1 MAHRYYVYTW
11 DTYKQ
16 AFTPQAGVPPVRT
29 ACSGSAMR
37 CTNLR
42 TMGYAATREDPSVY
56 VERDEGG
63 GLTAGGAE
71 MVG

>member
-16 AFTPQAGVPPVRT
+16 AFTPQAGVRAGPYSLFGLRN
-29 ACSGSAMR
+29 ALHK
-37 CTNLR
+37 LR

-63 GLTAGGAE
+63 GLTAGGRKW
-71 MVG
+71 